1 MQRHNV
7 LRLAL
12 AVVVILTSAGS
23 VTRGHTPIASRYT
36 YNEELFPIFHDRCG
50 SCHVEGGV
58 APMSLLTYQ
67 EAYPWAQ
74 SIREEVLG
82 LRMPPWR
89 AEDGFGTFKN
99 GRALSPQEMDR
110 ILEWSSGGYP
120 RGPLDQTPDPVPPLE
135 GWTLGAPGLSVSMA
149 AAYDVDGAINE
160 ETRFFVLATGLT
172 NDRWITAV
180 DFQPGTP
187 AIVRSATV
195 YVDTTGT
202 ARDLDEADEA
212 LGFPQL
218 DQSDFPTSHPLAVW
232 TPGQSAVPLG
242 DATAYRL
249 PAGAD
254 LVVRIHYKK
263 TWITEG
269 EAFADRSTV
278 GLYFAD
284 RPALRPVEAM
294 VLTFPVEASSGAF
307 RRSQTLERDMDL
319 LAVLPEI
326 DLPSSNF
333 QVEVVR
339 PDGTR
344 APLLLLREYDPAWP
358 TRYWMQNP
366 LSLPRG
372 SRLEV
377 TAVLKP
383 GASDMGAPSLLA
395 GTGLDAS
402 VRILL
407 DFVAAGQGDAAGGQ

>member
-1 MQRHNV
+1 MQRHNMMP
-7 LRLAL
+7 LAL
-12 AVVVILTSAGS
+12 AVVVVLTSAGS
-23 VTRGHTPIASRYT
+23 VTRGHTSIASRYT
-36 YNEELFPIFHDRCG
+36 YNEELFPIFQDRCG

-67 EAYPWAQ
+67 EAYPWTQ
-74 SIREEVLG
+74 SIREEVLS

-89 AEDGFGTFKN
+89 AEDGFVTFKN

-110 ILEWSSGGYP
+110 ILEWSTGGYP
-120 RGPLDQTPDPVPPLE
+120 RGPLDQTPDPVRPLE
-135 GWTLGAPGLSVSMA
+135 GWSLGVPGLSLSMA
-149 AAYDVDGAINE
+149 AAYNVDGAISE
-160 ETRFFVLATGLT
+160 EIRFFVLATGLT

-180 DFQPGTP
+180 DFQPGIP

-195 YVDTTGT
+195 YIDTTGT

-212 LGFPQL
+212 LGFPQP
-218 DQSDFPTSHPLAVW
+218 DESDFPTSHPLAVW
-232 TPGQSAVPLG
+232 TAGQNTVSLG

-263 TWITEG
+263 TWITGGEG
-269 EAFADRSTV
+269 FADRSTV
-278 GLYFAD
+278 GLYFSD
-284 RPALRPVEAM
+284 RPAPRPVKAM
-294 VLTFPVEASSGAF
+294 VVTFPVEASSGEF
-307 RRSQTLERDMDL
+307 RRSQTLEQDMDL

-326 DLPSSNF
+326 DLPSSNL

-344 APLLLLREYDPAWP
+344 SPMLLLRGYDPAWP

-372 SRLEV
+372 SRVEV

-383 GASDMGAPSLLA
+383 GASDTGAPSLLA

-402 VRILL
+402 VRLLL
-407 DFVAAGQGDAAGGQ
+407 DFVVAGQGDAAGGQ